1 MRKIVIT
8 GPECSGKST
17 LSQALA
23 EHFGVPW
30 VPEMARPYL
39 DDLDRPYGEADLRS
53 IAHLQLRTEEER
65 VLELEQG
72 APDLLICDT
81 DLITIRIW
89 GEEKYGR
96 SDPWIVRQTEDR
108 PYDLWLLCM
117 PDIPWVYDPQR
128 ENPHDRDRLFE
139 VYRKTLERLGK
150 RYAVISGEA
159 EERLRQGLKAIAELR
174 LTHLG
179 PPERPMG
186 DH

>member
-1 MRKIVIT
+1 MRKIVVT

-23 EHFGVPW
+23 KHFCVQW

-39 DDLDRPYGEADLRS
+39 DALDHPYSEADLRH
-53 IAHLQLRTEEER
+53 IAELQLRTEVER
-65 VLELEQG
+65 ALEHPSAG
-72 APDLLICDT
+72 LLICDT

-96 SDPWIVRQTEDR
+96 SDPWIVKQTEER
-108 PYDLWLLCM
+108 AYDLWLLCT

-139 VYRKTLERLGK
+139 VYRQTLERLGK
-150 RYAVISGEA
+150 RYAVISGE
-159 EERLRQGLKAIAELR
+159 EEDRLKQAVNAIMESSESPSR
-174 LTHLG
+174 D
-179 PPERPMG
+179 R
-186 DH
+186 

>member
-17 LSQALA
+17 LSQVLA
-23 EHFGVPW
+23 KHLGVRW

-39 DDLDRPYGEADLRS
+39 NALGRPYGEADLRS
-53 IAHLQLRTEEER
+53 IAELQLRTEEER
-65 VLELEQG
+65 AMEDPG
-72 APDLLICDT
+72 ADLLICDT

-96 SDPWIVRQTEDR
+96 SDPWVLKQTEER
-108 PYDLWLLCM
+108 PYDLWLLCT

-139 VYRKTLERLGK
+139 VYRQTLERLGK
-150 RYAVISGEA
+150 RCAVISGEA

-174 LTHLG
+174 
-179 PPERPMG
+179 
-186 DH
+186 